1 MLILVGPS
9 ASGKTEVANILIQK
23 YGMKRMITY
32 TTRNIRS
39 GEIDGVSYHF
49 IDKNEFLK
57 MIDNDEFV
65 ESTIYNENYYGTRK
79 SDVSKEKIVILEPN
93 GVNAFYNK
101 MPKDVTIVFLK
112 TSKLIREARMHNR
125 GDSNESIVERLAND
139 DVTFQEKNII
149 HVDLTVV
156 NENKTLEELALE
168 IYNFYHSFNI

>member
-32 TTRNIRS
+32 TTRKIRS

-93 GVNAFYNK
+93 GVNVFYNK

-112 TSKLIREARMHNR
+112 TSKLIRKARMHNR

>member
-32 TTRNIRS
+32 TTRKIRS

-101 MPKDVTIVFLK
+101 MQRRLK
-112 TSKLIREARMHNR
+112 EYKINGE
-125 GDSNESIVERLAND
+125 
-139 DVTFQEKNII
+139 
-149 HVDLTVV
+149 
-156 NENKTLEELALE
+156 
-168 IYNFYHSFNI
+168 

>member
-32 TTRNIRS
+32 TTRQIRP
-39 GEIDGVSYHF
+39 GEVDGVSYHF
-49 IDKNEFLK
+49 IDKSKFIE
-57 MIDNDEFV
+57 MMDNSEFV

-79 SDVSKEKIVILEPN
+79 SDVSKEKIVILEPS
-93 GVNAFYNK
+93 GVNAFYKK
-101 MPKDVTIVFLK
+101 MPNDVTIVFLK
-112 TSKLIREARMHNR
+112 ASKLIREERMRNR
-125 GDSNESIVERLAND
+125 GDSKESIIERLKND
-139 DVTFQEKNII
+139 DIAFQEKNLLHI
-149 HVDLTVV
+149 DFTLV

>member
-1 MLILVGPS
+1 
-9 ASGKTEVANILIQK
+9 
-23 YGMKRMITY
+23 
-32 TTRNIRS
+32 
-39 GEIDGVSYHF
+39 
-49 IDKNEFLK
+49 

-156 NENKTLEELALE
+156 NENKTLEELT
-168 IYNFYHSFNI
+168 F